1 MLRRLLF
8 LLPASGLVACALAAE
23 PPKKYE
29 VITPRALD
37 VSATGINDRGEVVGF
52 EMIEEKAR
60 PGVVEQVP
68 FFARGK
74 EVTHLP
80 LLQGY
85 TATFPAAVSDEGLV
99 VGHVA
104 KPAVRGR
111 LIPLLNQAFTWDAR
125 AGIRGIGV
133 LEGDSSSFASGITR
147 DGRRISGYSVGQDRV
162 RACVWDR
169 DADSWKGR
177 ALPQRSARLGSR
189 TIPISGDGRF
199 VAVVDGDTPC
209 MWSLEAPGRWTRTS
223 IGEAGS
229 LVPRAVNNSG
239 TVVGLR
245 FTPDGSTHAVSWSKA
260 GGIRLIPEPA
270 GYVRSEALAIN
281 NHGVIVGMID
291 GPAGSRIGPNAF
303 AYEEGRL
310 RILDEG
316 GPNFASA
323 TAINDRG
330 QVAGVLEEKEQ

>member
-8 LLPASGLVACALAAE
+8 LLPASGLVARLAAE
-23 PPKKYE
+23 PPKKYQ
-29 VITPRALD
+29 VITPRD
-37 VSATGINDRGEVVGF
+37 VDVIATGINERGEIVGF

-60 PGVVEQVP
+60 PGVVDQVP

-74 EVTHLP
+74 EMTHLP

-104 KPAVRGR
+104 KPVVRGR
-111 LIPLLNQAFTWDAR
+111 QIPLLNQAFIWDAR

-169 DADSWKGR
+169 DGEVWKGR

-209 MWSLEAPGRWTRTS
+209 MWSLEASGRWTRTS
-223 IGEAGS
+223 IGDAGS

-239 TVVGLR
+239 TVVGVR
-245 FTPDGSTHAVSWSKA
+245 YTPDGVTHAVAWSKS
-260 GGIRLIPEPA
+260 GGIRLLPEPER
-270 GYVRSEALAIN
+270 YIRSEALAIN

-291 GPAGSRIGPNAF
+291 GPGGSSIGPNAF

-316 GPNFASA
+316 GPRFASA